1 MDAADGDTS
10 AGRRVIS
17 TPTRHQFYTVRI
29 IGDRAEPAFKA
40 SGDITSM
47 ANADGYFEIPVGVD
61 LVEEGTP
68 VTVTLF

>member
-1 MDAADGDTS
+1 MAAA
-10 AGRRVIS
+10 AGQALS
-17 TPTRHQFYTVRI
+17 L
-29 IGDRAEPAFKA
+29 GALLMPAFKA